1 MYVLKPEGVFVE
13 IWKVFAAVQHSS
25 EADMSDTRAAE
36 ALKKQQ
42 ALYNE
47 RWAAVNGAQARA
59 GAPEPLPKA
68 EADAVT
74 SLSEEDH
81 ATRATRASALTPSS
95 PRPRPRVR
103 RRCAPSPVTATTR
116 R

>member
-1 MYVLKPEGVFVE
+1 MPEGQFVE
-13 IWKVFAAVQHSS
+13 IWKTSLRSVQHSS
-25 EADMSDTRAAE
+25 EAAMSDADSRAAD

-42 ALYNE
+42 MLYNE